1 MDLNLKSFQSNLPKT
16 DFLKL
21 PKILVA
27 VSGGI
32 DSMVL
37 VDLFL
42 QTGLPFSM
50 AHANFQLRE
59 KDSDLDEQFLQE
71 FAQQHGIS
79 IFVKRFDVKSYKSS
93 GNYST
98 QMAARN
104 LRYDWFE
111 ELKVEHHF
119 DWICT
124 AHHLNDSLETFLIN
138 LSRGT
143 GLDGLVGISSDAE
156 HILRPLHNFSK
167 ESILKYAKTNSI
179 QWREDASNS
188 STDYIRNKIRHEI
201 FPKLTEIHPE
211 FLQNFQRSIEHL
223 SDQNLILK
231 YHFQSVSNDLFKS
244 KDEQIFISI
253 ERLKDLHPFTTYLFH
268 LFQPFG
274 FEHPFEIQKLMD
286 SNENGEIQS
295 KTHRLIKNRQEL
307 ILVKKGE
314 HDFPNEI
321 ELDQDQILE
330 KPLYLRFSKTK
341 EKPFDSAESL
351 DLDKVEFPL
360 RLRRQKT
367 GDSFFPIGMKG
378 SKKISKFFKDE
389 KLSKLEKESTWLL
402 VDKEDRILYVVG
414 KRLDDRF
421 KITENTH
428 NFLNIYLC

>member
-1 MDLNLKSFQSNLPKT
+1 MELTLKNFQSNLPKT
-16 DFLKL
+16 DFQSS

-37 VDLFL
+37 VDLLL
-42 QTGLPFSM
+42 QSGLPFSM

-59 KDSDLDEQFLQE
+59 KDSDLDEKFVHE
-71 FAQQHGIS
+71 FAQQHCIPF
-79 IFVKRFDVKSYKSS
+79 FVKRFDVKSYKSS

-104 LRYDWFE
+104 LRYIWFE
-111 ELKVEHHF
+111 ELRQKHQFE
-119 DWICT
+119 WIFT

-143 GLDGLVGISSDAE
+143 GLDGLVGISSNTQN
-156 HILRPLHNFSK
+156 ILRPMRHFPK
-167 ESILKYAKTNSI
+167 ESILNYAKKNSI

-188 STDYIRNKIRHEI
+188 STDYTRNKIRHEI

-211 FLQNFQRSIEHL
+211 FVQNFQRSIEHL

-231 YHFQSVSNDLFKS
+231 NHFQNVSDDVFKL
-244 KDEQIFISI
+244 KDEQFFISI
-253 ERLKDLHPFTTYLFH
+253 EKLKDLHPLSTYLFH

-274 FEHPFEIQKLMD
+274 LVHPFEIQKLMN
-286 SNENGEIQS
+286 SSENGEIQS
-295 KTHRLIKNRQEL
+295 KTYRLIKNRQEL
-307 ILVKKGE
+307 ILVKNLE
-314 HDFPNEI
+314 NDFPNEI

-341 EKPFDSAESL
+341 ENPFDSAESL

-360 RLRRQKT
+360 RLRKPKT

-402 VDKEDRILYVVG
+402 VDNEDRILYVVG